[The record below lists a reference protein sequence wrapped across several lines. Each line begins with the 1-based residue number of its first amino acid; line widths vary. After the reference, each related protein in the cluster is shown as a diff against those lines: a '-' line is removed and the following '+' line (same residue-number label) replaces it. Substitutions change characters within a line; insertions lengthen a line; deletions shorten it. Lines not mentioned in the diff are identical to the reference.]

1 MSLWIGSVFG
11 LRSFV
16 DSSSCHHAEAHKLA
30 RFRREGERCLIGRLG
45 CAVTLIDTGL
55 KIGRGEWCP
64 VDKIGGVFRD
74 YESIV
79 VHEILQET
87 HLE

>member
-1 MSLWIGSVFG
+1 MSSWTGWECVLPIFEDR
-11 LRSFV
+11 LP
-16 DSSSCHHAEAHKLA
+16 CHHAEAHQLA
-30 RFRREGERCLIGRLG
+30 RFRREGERGLIGRLG
-45 CAVTLIDTGL
+45 CAVTLVDTGL
-55 KIGRGEWCP
+55 KIGRCERCP